1 MGGGSR
7 SSSFDS
13 LLSGRGDGESGLT
26 HEKAPSRLAQ
36 KSLGVTN
43 RIWLILLLFLS
54 LIMFTR
60 FVLPSESPSTSRHR
74 LLHSDLKPKNYLNMT
89 GGGGDGGGEV
99 ENPFAFCPALGPG
112 DELTAKYD
120 PMLLAKTRFHLGS
133 GARVQRV
140 ITRALSGHPVTI
152 SIVGGSSECFRFFR
166 FSLKCAGALKMQTI
180 MQCIS
185 IFYLSVFTMIY

>member
-1 MGGGSR
+1 MQRRTGKPTPHIAPPLTPSMGGGSR

-13 LLSGRGDGESGLT
+13 LLSGHSGGSGSS
-26 HEKAPSRLAQ
+26 HEKSPSRLAQ

-54 LIMFTR
+54 LILFTR
-60 FVLPSESPSTSRHR
+60 FILPSESSSTSRHR
-74 LLHSDLKPKNYLNMT
+74 LLHSDLKPKNYLNLTT
-89 GGGGDGGGEV
+89 GGGAEGGNGEV
-99 ENPFAFCPALGPG
+99 ENPFSFCPALGPG
-112 DELTAKYD
+112 DELAGKYD

-152 SIVGGSSECFRFFR
+152 SIVGGSGE
-166 FSLKCAGALKMQTI
+166 
-180 MQCIS
+180 
-185 IFYLSVFTMIY
+185 